1 VSAVVHPGT
10 EFALTAPIEEHQ
22 LDYDWR
28 FSRGSGVQF
37 ADYAKPS
44 GNILL
49 VGCPSLASMLGELGC
64 SGQLIERNP
73 NYVSGSENFSVVYAD
88 LRFNFPT
95 LRESGRFNLSIVDP
109 PWYPHELLHWTNFG
123 LSQVEVGGSILF
135 TLWPESVR
143 PSARS
148 EHRQVLTAMS
158 KVGQLEHLGNVS
170 YQLPLFER
178 ETLDAVDQSPSQRE
192 GLLFRLT
199 RENSQLLDVPSFQ
212 RSSSEW
218 HRFTLSRE
226 QVAVRVSPSDCQTAS
241 DDLFEIEPFTL
252 KSTSRRAPIL
262 PSINIWTSKNRAA
275 RLSRP
280 SLIAEGIATQNEA
293 SLSMLVEKMK
303 MSFDPLD
310 VNWGKSWRHPA

>member
-1 VSAVVHPGT
+1 MVHIR
-10 EFALTAPIEEHQ
+10 EVAETAPIEEHQ

-37 ADYAKPS
+37 ADYTNPS

-49 VGCPSLASMLGELGC
+49 VGCPSLAPILGELGC
-64 SGQLIERNP
+64 SGQLVERNP
-73 NYVSGSENFSVVYAD
+73 NYASGSENFSVVYAD
-88 LRFNFPT
+88 LRFDFPV
-95 LRESGRFNLSIVDP
+95 LHESARFNLSIVDP
-109 PWYPHELLHWTNFG
+109 PWYPQELLHWTNFG
-123 LSQVEVGGSILF
+123 LSQVEIGGSIFF

-158 KVGQLEHLGNVS
+158 KVGRLEQFGNVS
-170 YQLPLFER
+170 YQLPHFER
-178 ETLDAVDQSPSQRE
+178 ETFDAVDQPPSQRE

-199 RENSQLLDVPSFQ
+199 KENSQLLDAPSFQ

-218 HRFTLSRE
+218 RRFTLSGE
-226 QVAVRVSPSDCQTAS
+226 QVAVRVGPSDCQIAS
-241 DDLFEIEPFTL
+241 DDLFEIEPFIL
-252 KSTSRRAPIL
+252 KNTSRRNPIL
-262 PSINIWTSKNRAA
+262 PNINIWTSKNCAA

-280 SLIAEGIATQNEA
+280 SSIAEGIATQNEA
-293 SLSMLVEKMK
+293 SLFMLVEKMK

>member
-1 VSAVVHPGT
+1 MAHPGT
-10 EFALTAPIEEHQ
+10 EFAGTAPIEEHQ

-28 FSRGSGVQF
+28 FSRGSGMQF
-37 ADYAKPS
+37 ADYANS
-44 GNILL
+44 LSNVLL
-49 VGCPSLASMLGELGC
+49 VGCPSLASILGELGC
-64 SGQLIERNP
+64 RGQLVERNP

-88 LRFNFPT
+88 LRFDVPNLP
-95 LRESGRFNLSIVDP
+95 ESGPFNLSIVDP

-123 LSQVEVGGSILF
+123 LSQVVIGGSILF

-143 PSARS
+143 PNARS

-170 YQLPLFER
+170 YELPHFER
-178 ETLDAVDQSPSQRE
+178 ETFDTLDQWPSQRE

-199 RENSQLLDVPSFQ
+199 RQNKELLHVPSFQ
-212 RSSSEW
+212 RGSSEW
-218 HRFTLSRE
+218 RRFTLSKE
-226 QVAVRVSPSDCQTAS
+226 QVAVRVSLTGCQIPS

-252 KSTSRRAPIL
+252 KSTSRRDPML

-280 SLIAEGIATQNEA
+280 SLFAEGIASQNEA
-293 SLSMLVEKMK
+293 SLSTLVEKMK